1 MVQESLQF
9 NAKNK
14 MNLKHFHNHRVHLI
28 GIGGIGMSAIAE
40 ILSKGGVK
48 VQGSDVSETYI
59 TEHLKKIGVEVT
71 IGHSP
76 DNLKDASLIIR
87 STAIKDDNI
96 EIIEAK
102 RRFLKI
108 LHRAEALAEILNGL
122 KTVAITGT
130 HGKST
135 TTALTGAICFDASLR
150 PIIVNGAFI
159 NQFSSNVLTGTG
171 NLAVIESDESD
182 ESFLVPPSDL
192 AVVTNMDAEHLDYY
206 GSVER
211 MQASY
216 KKFILKTIDKGPC
229 FICNDHLELSKL
241 SKNINNSNIITYAI
255 NTEAD
260 IKASN
265 IEVIEN
271 GTKFNLIFNPT
282 FAEKFSVKSLQ
293 ENNLFLSLYGQ
304 HNVYNALAALGI
316 GLTLGINIDKI
327 RESLRNFGGVKR
339 RFTKVGIVD
348 GVMIVDDYAH
358 HPAEIQATFSVAR
371 HIAKMRSGDV
381 IAVMQP
387 HRYSRLIKLM
397 DEFAASF
404 TDADFVILTEVY
416 GAGEAK
422 IENVNSEILRDK
434 IIRNGKEVVGI
445 CHQYDELKPMLQ
457 KIAKPNDI
465 VIMIG
470 AGDITKWS
478 YKLAAS
484 SRLE

>member
-1 MVQESLQF
+1 
-9 NAKNK
+9 
-14 MNLKHFHNHRVHLI
+14 MNLKHFYNHKVHLI

-48 VQGSDVSETYI
+48 VQGSDVSKTYI

-87 STAIKDDNI
+87 STAIKDDHT
-96 EIIEAK
+96 EIVEAK
-102 RRFLKI
+102 KRSLKI
-108 LHRAEALAEILNGL
+108 LNRAEALAEILKGL

-135 TTALTGAICFDASLR
+135 TTALTGAICFEAGLS
-150 PIIVNGAFI
+150 PTIVNGAFMK
-159 NQFSSNVLTGTG
+159 QFSSNVLTSTG

-182 ESFLVPPSDL
+182 ESFLVLPSDL

-206 GSVER
+206 GSIER

-216 KKFILKTIDKGPC
+216 KKFILKTIDKGFC
-229 FICNDHLELSKL
+229 FICNDHLELSRL
-241 SKNINNSNIITYAI
+241 SKDINNSNIITYAI

-260 IKASN
+260 IRASN
-265 IEVIEN
+265 IEVTEN
-271 GTKFNLIFNPT
+271 GTKFNLIFSQA
-282 FAEKFSVKSLQ
+282 FAEKFSVKLLQ
-293 ENNLFLSLYGQ
+293 ENNLFLLLYGQ

-316 GLTLGINIDKI
+316 GLALGISIDKI
-327 RESLRNFGGVKR
+327 RESLKNFGGVKR

-348 GVMIVDDYAH
+348 RVIVVDDYAH
-358 HPAEIQATFSVAR
+358 HPAEIQATLSVAKR
-371 HIAKMRSGDV
+371 IAKMRSGNV

-387 HRYSRLIKLM
+387 HRYSRLLKLM

-416 GAGEAK
+416 GAGETK
-422 IENVNSEILRDK
+422 IENVNSESLRDK
-434 IIRNGKEVVGI
+434 ITHNSKEAVGI
-445 CHQYDELKPMLQ
+445 CRQYDELKPMLQ

-465 VIMIG
+465 VVMIG
-470 AGDITKWS
+470 AGDITKWA
-478 YKLAAS
+478 YKLVAS
-484 SRLE
+484 NSLE